1 MKKILIVSPFRNE
14 ELSIPYYLDALKTLT
29 YPSDLIDIY
38 WLENDSSDQTN
49 ELLFNAFQ
57 GFRFAGLKI
66 PGIGTIRHS
75 YFQTLEYNPMQIL
88 GPLLKN
94 PPGDYHKDI
103 PYGSERIKSWLVI
116 WNEYF
121 LPRIRQSDADY
132 VLIWFGD
139 AVPPPTVIEEYLK
152 VFEEKPDAGWVGGA
166 MHRHYPR
173 HEEVVLWLLDRKE
186 PPVYANAPRPDELPR
201 VITEVRHTNH
211 IWMMPTYIFEQGMY
225 ISERFEWDIWMGL
238 VTQLHERGLKV
249 YYQPS
254 VYIKHVS
261 TDGKIWQE
269 SL

>member
-14 ELSIPYYLDALKTLT
+14 ELSIPYYLDALKALT
-29 YPSDLIDIY
+29 YPPKCIDIY

-49 ELLFNAFQ
+49 ELLFEAFQ
-57 GFRFAGLKI
+57 SFRFVGQ
-66 PGIGTIRHS
+66 P
-75 YFQTLEYNPMQIL
+75 YFQSLEYNPMQIL
-88 GPLLKN
+88 GPVPKN

-103 PYGSERIKSWLVI
+103 PYGADRIKSWMVI

-121 LPRIRQSDADY
+121 HPKIRDSNADY

-139 AVPPPTVIEEYLK
+139 AVPPPNVIEEYLK
-152 VFEEKPDAGWVGGA
+152 VFEEKPDAGWVGGP

-173 HEEVVLWLLDRKE
+173 HEEVLLWLLDRKE
-186 PPVYANAPRPDELPR
+186 PPVYANAPTSDELPR

-211 IWMMPTYIFEQGMY
+211 IWMLPTHLFKEGMH
-225 ISERFEWDIWMGL
+225 ISERFEWDIWMCL
-238 VTQLHERGLKV
+238 ITQLHERGLKV